1 MRKATSS
8 SSEVLRRC
16 GPLWG
21 IGAFITGGSVAS
33 VASRIE
39 GVKMSKPKNKT
50 EQIKSY
56 IKTVLFPNTSKSYL
70 SFDLIP

>member
-1 MRKATSS
+1 MRRATSS

-50 EQIKSY
+50 NADL
-56 IKTVLFPNTSKSYL
+56 V
-70 SFDLIP
+70 DLIDQLKAKSRDTGAALWRR